1 MRKKEYISIHEFR
14 VGIFVTF
21 AVVALTA
28 VIVMM
33 SGKFGFFSR
42 TIHIEAEFDNV
53 GGLIEGAPVF
63 FSGVEV
69 GKVEKVYLLPDGNV
83 KVKMKILEREAVKI
97 PADTVATLRTMGVLG
112 DVVVELQKG
121 VSLKS
126 IKDGALIT
134 GTPMKTIPQAFEVF
148 GILAQKM
155 ADAVDSLKVIAT
167 TISEGKGSL
176 GKFINDPSLYN
187 KLLST
192 ISLLES
198 SAKDVQ
204 SVTNDI
210 KNAVSKFYPEK
221 SAEDLRKTL
230 DNLEKI
236 TKRLDE
242 FSKNLES
249 KDGTLPKLL
258 TDDRMYKELLSAINE
273 LKELIADIKKNP
285 KKYMNIKIF

>member
-1 MRKKEYISIHEFR
+1 MKKKEYISIHEFR

-21 AVVALTA
+21 AVVALTS

-42 TIHIEAEFDNV
+42 TIHVEAEFDNV

-83 KVKMKILEREAVKI
+83 KVKMKILEKESVKI
-97 PADTVATLRTMGVLG
+97 PKDTVATLRTMGVLG

-126 IKDGALIT
+126 IKDGDLIP

-148 GILAQKM
+148 GVLAQKM

-176 GKFINDPSLYN
+176 GKFINDPALYN
-187 KLLST
+187 KLVST
-192 ISLLES
+192 ISQLES
-198 SAKDVQ
+198 STRDVKA
-204 SVTNDI
+204 VTEELRS
-210 KNAVSKFYPEK
+210 AVSKFSPEK
-221 SAEDLRKTL
+221 SAADFRRTL
-230 DNLEKI
+230 ENLEKI
-236 TKRLDE
+236 TKRLEE

-249 KDGTLPKLL
+249 KDGTLPRLL
-258 TDDRMYKELLSAINE
+258 TDDKMYKDLLSAINE
-273 LKELIADIKKNP
+273 LKDLIADIKKNP